1 LERKIAGLFQRF
13 QGYKFTPQRRLVLE
27 VFLENEADHLS
38 AEEVYQLARE
48 KDREIGIAT
57 IYRTLDLLVEVGIL
71 HKSDFG
77 DGRRRYELSQEGQ
90 EDHHHHHLIC
100 LQCRQIQEVEEDL
113 LNQLEGLVE
122 RDKGFLIVD
131 HRVQFFGYCR
141 ECREREEGQHTPAR
155 EE

>member
-1 LERKIAGLFQRF
+1 MHKKIENLSRRF
-13 QGYKFTPQRRLVLE
+13 QGYKVTPQRRLVLE

-38 AEEVYQLARE
+38 AEEVFQLARA

-71 HKSDFG
+71 HPSDFG
-77 DGRRRYELSQEGQ
+77 DGRKRYELSLAGRE
-90 EDHHHHHLIC
+90 EHHHHHLIC

-113 LNQLEGLVE
+113 LSQLEGLVE
-122 RDKGFLIVD
+122 KDKGFLIVD

-141 ECREREEGQHTPAR
+141 ECRAREAGKDTPAR